1 MKRNYQH
8 LSIEER
14 ALIRAKLDERCTL
27 RAIAL
32 SVQRSPS
39 TISRELRRNGAC
51 ERSAQPAQRGRPKHY
66 QHATAQARA
75 QRLASTPRV
84 AQRLGVGDPLC
95 PLWARVEPLLRARH
109 SPEQIAGI
117 LRRLHPDTPAL
128 NLSHES
134 LYTAIYAMPRGELRR
149 DIVKLMRQGRAA
161 RRPRSRGKDRRGQII
176 NMLPIS
182 ERPSEVDER
191 LVPGHWEGDLIKGRR
206 NQSAVGTLVER
217 TSLFAVLAKM
227 PSAQSADCVTAFS
240 GVLQRFDAALRLTL
254 TYDRGREMAAHATL
268 TENTGIKV
276 FFADPHS
283 PWQRGIN
290 ENTNGLLREY
300 LAKGA
305 DLSVYSQEQL
315 DQIAWQL
322 NTRPRKS
329 LGWKCPIELFMPGTF
344 DFHKHFSNF
353 VALGA

>member
-1 MKRNYQH
+1 MKRTYQH
-8 LSIEER
+8 
-14 ALIRAKLDERCTL
+14 
-27 RAIAL
+27 L

-51 ERSAQPAQRGRPKHY
+51 ERMKEPAKRGRPKHY
-66 QHATAQARA
+66 HVALAQRRAHALAATA
-75 QRLASTPRV
+75 RV
-84 AQRLGVGDPLC
+84 AQRLRIADPTC
-95 PLWARVEPLLRARH
+95 PLWAAVEPLLRTRH
-109 SPEQIAGI
+109 SPEQVSGI
-117 LRRLHPDTPAL
+117 LSRLHPDTPAL

-149 DIVKLMRQGRAA
+149 DIIALMRQGRAA

-176 NMLPIS
+176 AMVPIS
-182 ERPSEVDER
+182 ERPLEVDER
-191 LVPGHWEGDLIKGRR
+191 LVPGHWEGDLIKGSR

-227 PSAQSADCVTAFS
+227 PSAQAADCAHAFS
-240 GVLQRFDAALRLTL
+240 GVLQRFDATLRLTL
-254 TYDRGREMAAHATL
+254 TYDRGREMASHATL
-268 TENTGIKV
+268 TKNTGIKV

-300 LAKGA
+300 LPKGT
-305 DLSVYSQEQL
+305 DLSLHSQEQL
-315 DQIAWQL
+315 DHIAWQL

-329 LGWKCPIELFMPGTF
+329 LGWRCPIELFMPGTF
-344 DFHKHFSNF
+344 NFHKHFSNL

>member
-1 MKRNYQH
+1 MNRHYQH
-8 LSIEER
+8 LTLADR
-14 ALIRAKLDERCTL
+14 AIIRAKLDEGCTL
-27 RAIAL
+27 RAIAR
-32 SVQRSPS
+32 SVQRAPS
-39 TISRELRRNGAC
+39 TVSRELRRNGAC
-51 ERSAQPAQRGRPKHY
+51 ERSGAPAKRGRPRHY
-66 QHATAQARA
+66 HVGTAQCRAASLSATARVP
-75 QRLASTPRV
+75 QRLRI
-84 AQRLGVGDPLC
+84 QDPDC
-95 PLWARVEPLLRARH
+95 PLWAAIHPLLKAGH
-109 SPEQIAGI
+109 SPEQVSGI
-117 LRRLHPDTPAL
+117 LDRLHPDTPAL

-149 DIVKLMRQGRAA
+149 EVLDLMRQGRAA

-176 NMLPIS
+176 GMVPIG

-206 NQSAVGTLVER
+206 NQSSVGTLVER
-217 TSLFAVLAKM
+217 TTLFTVLAKM
-227 PSAQSADCVTAFS
+227 PSARADDCASAFS
-240 GVLQRFDAALRLTL
+240 GALSRFSAQKRLSL

-290 ENTNGLLREY
+290 ENTNGLLRQY
-300 LAKGA
+300 LPKGS
-305 DLSVYSQEQL
+305 DLSIYSQHEL
-315 DQIAWQL
+315 DLIAWKL

-329 LGWKCPIELFMPGTF
+329 LGWKCPIELFMPDSF
-344 DFHKHFSNF
+344 NFQQHFTQL